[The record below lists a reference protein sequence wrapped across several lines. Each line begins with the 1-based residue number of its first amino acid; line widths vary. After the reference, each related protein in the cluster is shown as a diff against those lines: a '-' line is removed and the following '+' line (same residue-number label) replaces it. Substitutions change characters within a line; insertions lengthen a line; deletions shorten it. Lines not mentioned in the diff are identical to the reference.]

1 MRYYFIGLVLAVL
14 AVLAVAGF
22 RGDKTGRP
30 PIELFPDMDRQEKVK
45 PQKPSEFFADGRG
58 ARMPVE
64 GTIPLKAN
72 VENEYLATGKMGS
85 NWGDGIPVELT
96 LATLKR
102 GRERYTISC
111 QICHG
116 ATGAGTGITGKY
128 GMNPA
133 NLQQEMYR
141 SMSDGEIFNTITHGK
156 NTMFGYGANI
166 TPEDRWAIIAWL
178 RVLQRSQNATLADV
192 PETERAQLQTA
203 P

>member
-14 AVLAVAGF
+14 TVLAVAGF
-22 RGDKTGRP
+22 RGDKSSRP
-30 PIELFPDMDRQEKVK
+30 PVELFPDMDRQQKVK
-45 PQKPSEFFADGRG
+45 AQKPSEFFADGRG
-58 ARMPVE
+58 ARMPIE

-72 VENEYLATGKMGS
+72 VENEYFTTGKMGA
-85 NWGDGIPVELT
+85 NWGDGLPVELT

-102 GRERYTISC
+102 GQDRYTINC
-111 QICHG
+111 QVCHG
-116 ATGAGTGITGKY
+116 AAAGGTGITGKY

-141 SMSDGEIFNTITHGK
+141 TMSDGEIFNTITNGK
-156 NTMFGYGANI
+156 NTMFPYGANI

-192 PETERAQLQTA
+192 PESERAQLQTA